1 MFGHRDGTSGQYNS
15 PVDLEVN
22 GVLDTYGF
30 FEVLPGGDNP
40 DVTDWICE
48 KRYVAL
54 LYGCT
59 TNVAGCLCAANQ
71 CPDNA
76 LYIFDTDG
84 CCCFYPC
91 GEIAREC
98 TWSTDHGSTMS
109 APTAAN
115 HEITSF
121 VMDGVEYLPGTV
133 TLFPPN
139 IINIGGFNYNTA
151 LADTI
156 NSIGVPY
163 FTAEY
168 PTQAEIQS
176 AHAQGSGI
184 FIRNN
189 IIRFK
194 YPVCFNFTIQANGE
208 GDNYTWT
215 QSAYSGQNVGTQ
227 YAFAAPIDCVDT
239 NEC

>member
-84 CCCFYPC
+84 CCCDLPC
-91 GEIAREC
+91 DGDFKEC
-98 TWSTDHGSTMS
+98 TFCTDYGFTISVVTS
-109 APTAAN
+109 AN
-115 HEITSF
+115 HEITF
-121 VMDGVEYLPGTV
+121 FDFNGTNYITSPV
-133 TLFPPN
+133 QLLPPN
-139 IINIGGFNYNTA
+139 IINIGGFSYNTA
-151 LADTI
+151 FADTI
-156 NSIGVPY
+156 NSIGVPN

-168 PTQAEIQS
+168 PTAAEIS
-176 AHAQGSGI
+176 AAHSQGSSI
-184 FIRNN
+184 NLRNN
-189 IIRFK
+189 IVRFK
-194 YPVCFNFTIQANGE
+194 YPDCQTFFIEAQGE
-208 GDNYTWT
+208 GATYTWT
-215 QSAYSGQNVGTQ
+215 QSGYGGPNDSSAYGFSL
-227 YAFAAPIDCVDT
+227 PISCVDT